1 MSKALYRA
9 LLLGLLLG
17 ATAVSAQARQIVD
30 MAGRKVTVPDKITK
44 VYASQPY
51 TNVLLYMVAP
61 DLMLGLQPGC
71 LPFREQD
78 KRFLRKDI
86 LSKPWISSQGPG
98 GENAKRNMEAI
109 LAMKPDIAL
118 ATGGKS
124 MKMNPGRIEEEY
136 KRLKIPLVFVDV
148 DKISGYPA
156 AIDFMG
162 RLLGRQTRA
171 KQLKAWAMKTFA
183 DVDKMVK
190 AIPVTK
196 RVRVYYAESTDG
208 LATEAERS
216 FHADAIRMGGGAIV
230 HKGDIKTHV
239 GMEKVSMEQV
249 LLYNPEVIIA
259 QEPQFASFAYKDPRW
274 KKIKAVANHR
284 IYIVPRSPFDWIDRP
299 PSVMRI
305 IGVPWVAYMLY
316 PRQYRADIRKQI
328 KEFHS
333 LFMGIQVTEA
343 DLNGWL
349 R

>member
-1 MSKALYRA
+1 MSKALCRA
-9 LLLGLLLG
+9 LLIGLLLG
-17 ATAVSAQARQIVD
+17 AAAVSVQARQIVD
-30 MAGRKVTVPDKITK
+30 MAGRKVTVPNKITK

-78 KRFLRKDI
+78 KRFLRKDV

-98 GENAKRNMEAI
+98 GENPKRNMEAI

-118 ATGGKS
+118 ATGGKN
-124 MKMNPGRIEEEY
+124 MRMNPGRIEQEY
-136 KRLKIPLVFVDV
+136 RRLKIPLVFVDV
-148 DKISGYPA
+148 DRISGYPA

-171 KQLKAWAMKTFA
+171 RQLKAWTMKTFA
-183 DVDKMVK
+183 DVDKMVR
-190 AIPVTK
+190 AIPASK
-196 RVRVYYAESTDG
+196 RVRVYYAESADG
-208 LATEAERS
+208 LATESERS
-216 FHADAIRMGGGAIV
+216 FHADAIRMGGGVIV
-230 HKGDIKTHV
+230 HKGDIKTHA

-259 QEPQFASFAYKDPRW
+259 QEPQFVSFAYKDARW

-284 IYIVPRSPFDWIDRP
+284 IYVVPRSPFNWIDRP

-305 IGVPWVAYMLY
+305 IGVPWVAYTLY

-328 KEFHS
+328 KEFHR
-333 LFMGIQVTEA
+333 LFMGVQITEA